1 MTLFPVSGPFTGR
14 SVCPDRTDRITSVFC
29 SFPPY
34 FHLEKLRVER
44 KSSSASPRV
53 VEVVQDRHGERI
65 EIFDPPFY
73 RKEFEDAYRFI
84 IDEYRV
90 APKEIG
96 LFLPCSVRKPYS
108 QSPSHKLFRRIID
121 GVLDPEDYHIVIFG
135 TCGTVPAELECMY
148 PYQNYHYMLGKTT
161 DERIRRDFHRIE
173 VYRLTGYLEKTRD
186 TYRQRLAYCIGPFRK
201 AMVEASENTGVA
213 VDLLPS
219 DPMIERLYDIDCP
232 FPEGSLSMQG
242 YIDEFREGL
251 VRLAGAARRGREGPP
266 DGMPPGS

>member
-1 MTLFPVSGPFTGR
+1 MR
-14 SVCPDRTDRITSVFC
+14 EDRIV
-29 SFPPY
+29 
-34 FHLEKLRVER
+34 R
-44 KSSSASPRV
+44 SAGAPRRV
-53 VEVVQDRHGERI
+53 VRTVHDRHGNPV

-73 RKEFEDAYRFI
+73 QKEFEDAYRFI

-90 APKEIG
+90 APKEIA
-96 LFLPCSVRKPYS
+96 LFLPCAVRKPYS
-108 QSPSHKLFRRIID
+108 LSPSHRLFRRIID
-121 GVLDPEDYHIVIFG
+121 DVLTPADYHIVVFG

-148 PYQNYHYMLGKTT
+148 PYRNYHYMLGRTT

-173 VYRLTGYLEKTRD
+173 VYRLKGYLEKTRT
-186 TYRQRLAYCIGPFRK
+186 TYRHRLAYCIGPFRK
-201 AMVEASENTGVA
+201 AMVEAMDATGIA

-251 VRLAGAARRGREGPP
+251 AGLAGKVHGKGEAAADGVSVRRGPARA
-266 DGMPPGS
+266 

>member
-1 MTLFPVSGPFTGR
+1 
-14 SVCPDRTDRITSVFC
+14 
-29 SFPPY
+29 
-34 FHLEKLRVER
+34 VER
-44 KSSSASPRV
+44 RSTGAPRRV
-53 VEVVQDRHGERI
+53 TEVVQDRHGNLI

-84 IDEYRV
+84 IDDY
-90 APKEIG
+90 AMAQKEIG
-96 LFLPCSVRKPYS
+96 LFLPCAVRKPYS
-108 QSPSHKLFRRIID
+108 QSPSHRLFRQIID
-121 GVLDPEDYHIVIFG
+121 GVLDPEEYQIVIFG

-148 PYQNYHYMLGKTT
+148 PYRNYHYMLGKTT
-161 DERIRRDFHRIE
+161 DGRIRRDFHRIE
-173 VYRLTGYLEKTRD
+173 VYRLKGFLEKTQD

-201 AMVEASENTGVA
+201 AMVEASEETGIA

-251 VRLAGAARRGREGPP
+251 TKLSHSVQRSSPP
-266 DGMPPGS
+266 VLERHPDRSRAPLRA

>member
-1 MTLFPVSGPFTGR
+1 MQKDRMRPGATG
-14 SVCPDRTDRITSVFC
+14 S
-29 SFPPY
+29 
-34 FHLEKLRVER
+34 H
-44 KSSSASPRV
+44 RV
-53 VEVVQDRHGERI
+53 VEVVQDRHGNLI
-65 EIFDPPFY
+65 EIYDPPFY

-84 IDEYRV
+84 IDDYQV
-90 APKEIG
+90 APREIG
-96 LFLPCSVRKPYS
+96 LFLPCAVRKPYS

-121 GVLDPEDYHIVIFG
+121 GVLAPEDYHIVIFG

-173 VYRLTGYLEKTRD
+173 VYRLKGYLEKTRE
-186 TYRQRLAYCIGPFRK
+186 TYRHRLAYCIGPFRK
-201 AMVEASENTGVA
+201 AMVEVMEETGIA

-251 VRLAGAARRGREGPP
+251 ERLAEKIHAGETAALEGSTERHRPVRA
-266 DGMPPGS
+266 

>member
-1 MTLFPVSGPFTGR
+1 MQK
-14 SVCPDRTDRITSVFC
+14 DRIV
-29 SFPPY
+29 PGAP
-34 FHLEKLRVER
+34 R
-44 KSSSASPRV
+44 RV
-53 VEVVQDRHGERI
+53 VRVVQDRHGDRI

-73 RKEFEDAYRFI
+73 RNEFEDAYRFI

-90 APKEIG
+90 APREIG
-96 LFLPCSVRKPYS
+96 LFLPCAVRKPYS

-121 GVLDPEDYHIVIFG
+121 GVLAPADYHIVVFG
-135 TCGTVPAELECMY
+135 TCGTVPAELEGMY
-148 PYQNYHYMLGKTT
+148 PYRNYHYMLGKTT

-173 VYRLTGYLEKTRD
+173 VYRLKGYLEKTRE
-186 TYRQRLAYCIGPFRK
+186 TYRHRLAYCIGPFRK
-201 AMVEASENTGVA
+201 AMVEAAEETGIA

-251 VRLAGAARRGREGPP
+251 ERLAGEIRESGMATVDRDSVRRGPVRA
-266 DGMPPGS
+266 

>member
-1 MTLFPVSGPFTGR
+1 MTQIRNTGA
-14 SVCPDRTDRITSVFC
+14 PG
-29 SFPPY
+29 
-34 FHLEKLRVER
+34 
-44 KSSSASPRV
+44 RV
-53 VEVVQDRHGERI
+53 VEVVQDRRGNQI

-84 IDEYRV
+84 IDDYPV

-96 LFLPCSVRKPYS
+96 LFLPCAVRKPYS

-135 TCGTVPAELECMY
+135 TCGTVPAELEGMY
-148 PYQNYHYMLGKTT
+148 PYRNYHYMLGKTT
-161 DERIRRDFHRIE
+161 DGRVRRDFHRIE
-173 VYRLTGYLEKTRD
+173 VYRLKGYLEKTRD
-186 TYRQRLAYCIGPFRK
+186 TYRHRLAYCIGPFRK
-201 AMVEASENTGVA
+201 AMVEASEETGIA

-251 VRLAGAARRGREGPP
+251 ARLSQLLPGKRGIGLGTAHDSRNP
-266 DGMPPGS
+266 

>member
-1 MTLFPVSGPFTGR
+1 MQE
-14 SVCPDRTDRITSVFC
+14 DRIVRGAAA
-29 SFPPY
+29 P
-34 FHLEKLRVER
+34 R
-44 KSSSASPRV
+44 RV
-53 VEVVQDRHGERI
+53 VEIVRDRHGNPI

-73 RKEFEDAYRFI
+73 REEFEDAYRFI
-84 IDEYRV
+84 IDEYVV

-108 QSPSHKLFRRIID
+108 QSPSHKLFRRLID
-121 GVLDPEDYHIVIFG
+121 GVLAPEEYHIVIFG
-135 TCGTVPAELECMY
+135 TCGTVPAELELMY
-148 PYQNYHYMLGKTT
+148 PYKNYHYMLGKTM

-173 VYRLTGYLEKTRD
+173 VYRLKGYLKKTRE
-186 TYRQRLAYCIGPFRK
+186 TYRHRLAYCIGPFRK
-201 AMVEASENTGVA
+201 AMAEASEETGIA

-251 VRLAGAARRGREGPP
+251 ERLAGMVRGSTAAAPSTGVQCGGGR
-266 DGMPPGS
+266 